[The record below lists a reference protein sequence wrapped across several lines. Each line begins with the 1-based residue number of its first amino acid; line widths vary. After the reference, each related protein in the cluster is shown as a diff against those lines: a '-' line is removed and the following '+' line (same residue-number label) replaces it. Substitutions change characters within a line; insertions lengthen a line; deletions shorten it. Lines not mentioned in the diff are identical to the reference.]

1 MAIVGSESWR
11 QGVHERAVRLADA
24 ERALA
29 VKEAGLAEGD
39 EYQSRTGDEQHRA
52 VHRAAAL
59 IHRAAQQLH
68 TQRLR
73 RSSYTRTSTGE
84 RRNLRTGR
92 LTDAESALIMMQF
105 LRAGQRTAGDDDGG
119 VVMVGAVA
127 SGGF

>member
-1 MAIVGSESWR
+1 MIDVLGPGLGRAQALPGTFGSALQRGGWHHGLMAIVGSESWR

-59 IHRAAQQLH
+59 IHRAAQRLH
-68 TQRLR
+68 TQAAATQQLHADLHR
-73 RSSYTRTSTGE
+73 
-84 RRNLRTGR
+84 
-92 LTDAESALIMMQF
+92 
-105 LRAGQRTAGDDDGG
+105 
-119 VVMVGAVA
+119 
-127 SGGF
+127 

>member
-1 MAIVGSESWR
+1 MCLGQALVERRLRLGPLALPCREGGWHHGVMAIVGSESWR

-59 IHRAAQQLH
+59 IHRAAQRLH
-68 TQRLR
+68 TQAAATQQLHADLHR
-73 RSSYTRTSTGE
+73 
-84 RRNLRTGR
+84 
-92 LTDAESALIMMQF
+92 
-105 LRAGQRTAGDDDGG
+105 
-119 VVMVGAVA
+119 
-127 SGGF
+127 